1 MRIVK
6 TDSKLPY
13 YIQVETTFEEY
24 ENLVVW
30 IKENVPTI
38 DRFTPDWNPR
48 RQHDTQKL
56 RFRFRYEEHA
66 MAFKL
71 ILSWSVR

>member
-13 YIQVETTFEEY
+13 YIRVEVTMEEY
-24 ENLVVW
+24 ERLVEW
-30 IKENVPTI
+30 IKENIPTI
-38 DRFTPDWNPR
+38 DRFTPEWN
-48 RQHDTQKL
+48 HKKWDDIQKL
-56 RFRFRYEEHA
+56 RFRFRHEEHA

-71 ILSWSVR
+71 ILSWGM

>member
-13 YIQVETTFEEY
+13 YIQVEVSIEEY
-24 ENLVVW
+24 EKLSEW
-30 IKENVPTI
+30 TKENIPTT
-38 DRFTPDWNPR
+38 DRFTPEWSHRSWDDIP
-48 RQHDTQKL
+48 KL
-56 RFRFRYEEHA
+56 RFRFRSEAYA

-71 ILSWSVR
+71 ILP